1 MSSIKHIDRCSK
13 LFNSWDSLL
22 NKSNTP
28 SKSISEWKRDTKF
41 LLSLISV
48 ILRSP
53 SDNIAMHLSSWILYL
68 SSTSFQ
74 SLKQNKITKLKKTN
88 KQASIQ
94 ALNLCF
100 DINWGNLF
108 VPLCYITELNK
119 LFLKYCIDNPYA
131 ILKPCHLKLKEKNNF
146 STSWRKQI

>member
-1 MSSIKHIDRCSK
+1 MALQNYWHKIHTLKFFLTAKKMSSIKHIDRCSK

-74 SLKQNKITKLKKTN
+74 SLKQNKITKLKKQTN
-88 KQASIQ
+88 RRLFKLSTFVLI
-94 ALNLCF
+94 L
-100 DINWGNLF
+100 IEEIYSYLF
-108 VPLCYITELNK
+108 VTSQSWISCSLN
-119 LFLKYCIDNPYA
+119 IA
-131 ILKPCHLKLKEKNNF
+131 
-146 STSWRKQI
+146 